1 MHISPKNLVLNTS
14 NFVQMENT
22 PKPISKTTRFNIL
35 LMKRTNRL
43 AIAMFVLGILYKTL
57 DWLFLS

>member
-1 MHISPKNLVLNTS
+1 
-14 NFVQMENT
+14 MENKS
-22 PKPISKTTRFNIL
+22 KPISDTTRFNIL

-43 AIAMFVLGILYKTL
+43 AIAMFVLGILYKTI